1 MEGRILRAIKQG
13 KILIYP
19 TDTIYGIGVD
29 ATNSAAVRRL
39 RGLKKSKK
47 PFSVIANKGWIRK
60 NCVVPEKVNKYL
72 KLLPGN
78 YTLILRLKNKKAIA
92 KGVNLS
98 KETIG
103 VRIPKHPFTRTIL
116 KTKRPFIT
124 TSVNV
129 SGRKFA
135 KSVEEIPKKFKK
147 SSIIVDAGRLR
158 GNPSKI
164 YDLTGKEA
172 KRLR

>member
-1 MEGRILRAIKQG
+1 MEGRILRAIKRG
-13 KILIYP
+13 EILIYP
-19 TDTIYGIGVD
+19 TDTIYGMGVD

-39 RGLKKSKK
+39 RRLKKSKK
-47 PFSVIANKGWIRK
+47 PFSIIASKSWIRK
-60 NCVVPEKVNKYL
+60 NCELPERFDKYL

-92 KGVNLS
+92 KEVNLC

-103 VRIPKHPFTRTIL
+103 VRIPKHAFTKTIL
-116 KTKRPFIT
+116 RTKRPFVT

-135 KSVEEIPKKFKK
+135 KSVEEIPRKFKK
-147 SSIIVDAGRLR
+147 SAIIVDVGRLR